1 MIFPSSDCFSFR
13 PWATSL
19 FGPINRESPN
29 FSRTRNFV
37 TRILDDERR
46 ISPCM
51 DDLAPLIPD
60 QGYQWSVLSHL
71 KGNYAEKKG
80 IHLGMHWQNLKN
92 W

>member
-1 MIFPSSDCFSFR
+1 
-13 PWATSL
+13 
-19 FGPINRESPN
+19 
-29 FSRTRNFV
+29 
-37 TRILDDERR
+37 
-46 ISPCM
+46 M